1 MKEFN
6 PKYTKYIYNI
16 GRGTLHYYNTQRC
29 SSSKKFNPKDTN
41 LKFYNTEDEVQI
53 DIDKNISKE
62 NGRIPVTISK
72 VYNVA
77 EAC

>member
-41 LKFYNTEDEVQI
+41 LKFYNTEDEVLKDNQSHFKKCKFCF
-53 DIDKNISKE
+53 KNK
-62 NGRIPVTISK
+62 
-72 VYNVA
+72 
-77 EAC
+77 